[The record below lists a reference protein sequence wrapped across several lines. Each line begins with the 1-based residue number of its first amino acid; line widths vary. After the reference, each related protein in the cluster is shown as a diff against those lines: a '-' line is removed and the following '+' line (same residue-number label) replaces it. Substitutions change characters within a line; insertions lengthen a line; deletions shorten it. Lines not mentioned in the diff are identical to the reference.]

1 MRNSK
6 YFIFVIVLSCA
17 GAAAQVSPTMPPP
30 NRNIAGPSAHTS
42 PGVHPESVAGTI
54 EGFVYWDVNTVR
66 HTPANS
72 CSGLAIT
79 VSVGSSSGGPF
90 TAYTPLRTLSNNFK
104 YVGQVKEFLAGGK
117 VNVYDVC
124 TYGFAEVPVGPP
136 LQVKLTLTQPTAFS
150 PLATPQFE
158 ILGPITIIN
167 GQCNMLPRIDN
178 PTLSDLV
185 AHWGSC
191 QDVAYDVNFVMLNPH
206 ATALGGAGAV
216 SGTGNVR
223 ATPNS
228 SGNPL
233 LKNPGPGGTPMLS
246 GGQQQ
251 GMLAKGAPATAQSSS
266 TNGGAQH
273 SETANTEVTRQSAA
287 GTTPGA
293 TSQTLTNADVAKM
306 LEAGLAES
314 VIISSIRSARKNFD
328 FSPAGCQTL
337 KRARVSVSILAAMG
351 EGGVRPCGE
360 IAGNP
365 PSATPGSKVELNP
378 QPLPPGSKTAPA
390 NRTALKPIKLAAP
403 KALRKTTNP
412 RLAERSASIIAIL
425 QQQRAAAQ
433 EEAAAMKLGIRSAAS
448 AASVRA
454 PLATTFQG
462 GTTVQNLGPET
473 TQSEKGNLAARMVH
487 APFFNSIPLL
497 CANDPTP
504 RIIQLSGGEGHGIL
518 TPESKYNLYTI
529 TGCSFGPPDAGN
541 SAYIFAVNGFNANLN
556 IDFWSDNG
564 ITVHLDSWLA
574 GVLDQDNVTVVVA
587 PAGKQPFNKSG
598 YKFYA
603 ARGMPAPDGSDQD
616 VTLAYNSMPNA
627 SVSLFDASPVLAGYD
642 QVPPNGTSQFPSFSF
657 QGTPV
662 AGWVFRYAY
671 GHQDPYEGVVTSC
684 FINDVAYQFRDASD
698 PCGHYFYA
706 YWQKPLGSDTWDF
719 SKLVPGFVIS
729 AYDLYYEDTDPT
741 QLCGSW
747 DDSSKNSGLL
757 LNWDFNLTAPAQISV
772 TWPLYWCQDEEA
784 WPGART
790 NEQKQSAYG
799 LAVWVL
805 GPRCVDPWTGQKDQ
819 VCMNKVKQT
828 LS

>member
-1 MRNSK
+1 MRNFK

-30 NRNIAGPSAHTS
+30 NRNMTGPSAHTS

-104 YVGQVKEFLAGGK
+104 YDGQVKEFLSGGK
-117 VNVYDVC
+117 VKVYDVC

-136 LQVKLTLTQPTAFS
+136 LQVKLTVTQPTAFS

-191 QDVAYDVNFVMLNPH
+191 QNVAYDVNYVMLNPH
-206 ATALGGAGAV
+206 AMALGGAGTA
-216 SGTGNVR
+216 SGSGNVR
-223 ATPNS
+223 AKPGS
-228 SGNPL
+228 SGSPL
-233 LKNPGPGGTPMLS
+233 LNNPGPGGTPMLS
-246 GGQQQ
+246 GAPQQ

-287 GTTPGA
+287 RTTPGA

-337 KRARVSVSILAAMG
+337 KRARVSVSILDAMG
-351 EGGVRPCGE
+351 DGSRRPCGE
-360 IAGNP
+360 ITGNS
-365 PSATPGSKVELNP
+365 PSATPGSNVELNP
-378 QPLPPGSKTAPA
+378 QPLPPGSKAAPA
-390 NRTALKPIKLAAP
+390 NRTALKPIKLAPP
-403 KALRKTTNP
+403 KALRKITNP
-412 RLAERSASIIAIL
+412 RLAEQNASLIAIL

-433 EEAAAMKLGIRSAAS
+433 EEAAAMKLGIRSVAS

-454 PLATTFQG
+454 PVATTFQG
-462 GTTVQNLGPET
+462 GTKVQNLGPET
-473 TQSEKGNLAARMVH
+473 TQSEKGNLASRIVH
-487 APFFNSIPLL
+487 APAFNSIVLL
-497 CANDPTP
+497 CADDPTP
-504 RIIQLSGGEGHGIL
+504 RIFQLSGGEGHGIL
-518 TPESKYNLYTI
+518 TPEAKYNLYTI
-529 TGCSFGPPDAGN
+529 TGCSFGPSDAGN
-541 SAYIFAVNGFNANLN
+541 SAYIFGVNGFKANLN

-564 ITVHLDSWLA
+564 ITVHLDPWLA
-574 GVLDQDNVTVVVA
+574 GVLDQDNVTLVVA

-603 ARGMPAPDGSDQD
+603 ARGMPAPDGSDQE
-616 VTLAYNSMPNA
+616 VPLAYDSTPQSRIALFNVANFVAGMDQLPSN
-627 SVSLFDASPVLAGYD
+627 SVSS
-642 QVPPNGTSQFPSFSF
+642 FPSFSF
-657 QGTPV
+657 EGTPV

-671 GHQDPYEGVVTSC
+671 EHNDRISALRSADC
-684 FINDVAYQFRDASD
+684 FINDVGFNGD
-698 PCGHYFYA
+698 PCNQFYLIGDKDFPHH
-706 YWQKPLGSDTWDF
+706 WQLKFDTWDF
-719 SKLVPGFVIS
+719 STLVPGFQIS
-729 AYDLYYEDTDPT
+729 SYQLYVSTIDPAS
-741 QLCGSW
+741 LCGAAT
-747 DDSSKNSGLL
+747 DMTKDAYLDGD
-757 LNWDFNLTAPAQISV
+757 WDFDLTSQNQILV
-772 TWPLYWCQDEEA
+772 TWPVYRCRDVEF
-784 WPGART
+784 GTRD
-790 NEQKQSAYG
+790 NVKIQSAYG
-799 LAVWVL
+799 LAVSVM
-805 GPRCVDPWTGQKDQ
+805 GPRCIDPWTGQKDQ
-819 VCMNKVKQT
+819 NCMNKVKQN